1 MPKILFL
8 KCTSGENIA
17 TSGHT
22 GECVRKLETALDE
35 NEDNGGGGSS
45 DDGRMKCVEGNR
57 WSQCN
62 RNSVTR

>member
-35 NEDNGGGGSS
+35 NEDKGGGGSS
-45 DDGRMKCVEGNR
+45 DDGRMK
-57 WSQCN
+57 
-62 RNSVTR
+62 